1 MKLLPLH
8 NSPTLT
14 IYSANTTEE
23 IERPMVGKIN
33 AGFPSPADDFL
44 DNSIDLNKELIRNKD
59 ATYFGRVNGNS
70 MINVGIADGDLVVID
85 KSITPTNGKIAVCN
99 IDGEFTIKRIKI
111 EKDKVWLVAENDNF
125 LAIEVTEG
133 STLEIWG
140 VVTGVVKKF

>member
-14 IYSANTTEE
+14 IYSANTAEN

-125 LAIEVTEG
+125 PPIEVTEG

-140 VVTGVVKKF
+140 VVTGAIKKF

>member
-1 MKLLPLH
+1 
-8 NSPTLT
+8 
-14 IYSANTTEE
+14 
-23 IERPMVGKIN
+23 MVGKIN